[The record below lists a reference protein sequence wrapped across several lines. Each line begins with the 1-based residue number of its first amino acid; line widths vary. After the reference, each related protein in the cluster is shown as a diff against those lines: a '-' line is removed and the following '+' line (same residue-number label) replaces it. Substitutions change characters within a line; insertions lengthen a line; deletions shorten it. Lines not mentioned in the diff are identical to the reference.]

1 MYDRDNSS
9 SLSTLELRA
18 ALHAAGYRLNFH
30 VLNALVLR
38 YGNRQGTLG
47 FDDFIMCAIKMKS
60 MIGKYY
66 FTTRNW
72 IVEKNS
78 KLNLIHLQRPSKK
91 KILTI
96 QSEQLSH
103 WTNGSTRLSTLRHPN
118 FHIWSISLCILLSR
132 NISLHRAYSLGTSI
146 QLHARFVLL
155 HAHTPQ

>member
-78 KLNLIHLQRPSKK
+78 IGFNSFTEAFKEKDPYNTKRA
-91 KILTI
+91 TF
-96 QSEQLSH
+96 
-103 WTNGSTRLSTLRHPN
+103 TLDEW
-118 FHIWSISLCILLSR
+118 IDKTL
-132 NISLHRAYSLGTSI
+132 YS
-146 QLHARFVLL
+146 
-155 HAHTPQ
+155 